1 MKIIN
6 RLFQYLDYKGIK
18 PTRFEKNIGLSNG
31 YLGQQYKRQSDLGE
45 TIILKVI
52 DNCLDLDIQWFITG
66 KGEMILNNYAS
77 EPGVVYKSA
86 KCQIC
91 AEKDRTIHILE
102 ELNDLLKDKII
113 SLQTKTA

>member
-1 MKIIN
+1 
-6 RLFQYLDYKGIK
+6 
-18 PTRFEKNIGLSNG
+18 
-31 YLGQQYKRQSDLGE
+31 
-45 TIILKVI
+45 
-52 DNCLDLDIQWFITG
+52 
-66 KGEMILNNYAS
+66 MILNNYAS